1 MNLES
6 GSILPLCAPLVVSQR
21 DALLAAKAVVVGGAA
36 GRVEAHVALGVANL
50 RSVRLKRL
58 GSIINMSL
66 YS

>member
-50 RSVRLKRL
+50 GIDRVL
-58 GSIINMSL
+58 I
-66 YS
+66 